1 MITPLPKGGNEGRD
15 LATGRFLPG
24 HGGGPG
30 NPYARRTAEI
40 RKVIMSAVSNEDLHA
55 LILTLVNRGIDGDVM
70 APREI
75 LDRMLGKSV
84 AHVITEQHDE
94 RTMLELQ
101 QRLAT
106 LIRSHPEVIATVSAI
121 PAVRTALV
129 ALPPIVETAPGV
141 ATGDDVP
148 QVES

>member
-1 MITPLPKGGNEGRD
+1 MTSPSPKGANGARD

-40 RKVIMSAVSNEDLHA
+40 RSVMMSAVSDDDLHA
-55 LILTLVNRGIDGDVM
+55 IVRTLVKLGKAGDVM
-70 APREI
+70 AAREI
-75 LDRMLGKSV
+75 FDRMLGKSV

-101 QRLAT
+101 QRFAVLVQ
-106 LIRSHPEVIATVSAI
+106 SHPEVVATVSAI
-121 PAVRTALV
+121 PAVRAAIA
-129 ALPPIVETAPGV
+129 ALPPIVETVPG
-141 ATGDDVP
+141 AAAGDDGA

>member
-1 MITPLPKGGNEGRD
+1 MSTPSPKGANGVRD
-15 LATGRFLPG
+15 SATGRFLPG

-55 LILTLVNRGIDGDVM
+55 LMRTLVNRGIDGDVM
-70 APREI
+70 AAKEV
-75 LDRMLGKSV
+75 LDRLLGKSV

-106 LIRSHPEVIATVSAI
+106 LMQDHPEILRAVAHL
-121 PAVRTALV
+121 PAVRTAV
-129 ALPPIVETAPGV
+129 RNTARNELPAADFEKP
-141 ATGDDVP
+141 
-148 QVES
+148 

>member
-1 MITPLPKGGNEGRD
+1 M
-15 LATGRFLPG
+15 AT
-24 HGGGPG
+24 
-30 NPYARRTAEI
+30 
-40 RKVIMSAVSNEDLHA
+40 
-55 LILTLVNRGIDGDVM
+55 
-70 APREI
+70 REI

-106 LIRSHPEVIATVSAI
+106 LIRSHPEVVATVSAI
-121 PAVRTALV
+121 PAVRAAIA
-129 ALPPIVETAPGV
+129 ALPPIVETVPG
-141 ATGDDVP
+141 AAAGDDVA